1 MLDQLL
7 SPKNLKDHML
17 GIVATLFVILILF
30 IQEGDTQLK
39 RILDRGEIRFIMKTS
54 ANKHYAAS
62 EDDEGFEQKFAQ
74 LFAEY
79 LNVDLKIETLES
91 LHDILIALDDDKA
104 DIAAAGLA
112 DEIHR
117 DPEVRYSKPYQI
129 IDEKVVYKNG
139 KHKPKNFQD
148 LTQGRL
154 MVGSQTS
161 YAEKLDQLKV
171 KYTKLK
177 YETTDEYDAF
187 TLMDKVMSDEIDYTI
202 VDSHDLEQ
210 YRRFHPEL
218 SVGFDFTTAQELAM
232 AFKPM
237 TRYPG
242 LHTLLGK
249 IKDYHIF
256 PGTMT
261 WIQDHLPL
269 DNSLVKKV
277 NTFLDQL
284 DGSGELDWLLDIYYG
299 HLQDF
304 DFLDTRTFLRRTKSV
319 LPRYISTFKLASKTD
334 LEWELLAAISYQ
346 ESHWNPNATS
356 PTGVRG
362 MMMLTMNTA
371 RSLHVNNRLDPIQSI
386 LGGAQYFR
394 RLYHILPNEIQEPD
408 RTWITLAAYNIG
420 LGHILDVRK
429 LIARNGGN
437 PDQWQTIREWLPKKH
452 QAKWYSQT
460 RYGYARGREAVIYVE
475 NIRRYHDLLK
485 WLNEKAAQE
494 S

>member
-1 MLDQLL
+1 MLEHIL
-7 SPKNLKDHML
+7 SPKFIKEHML
-17 GIVATLFVILILF
+17 GIVATLFVMLILF
-30 IQEGDTQLK
+30 IQEGNTQL
-39 RILDRGEIRFIMKTS
+39 RNILNRGEIRFVMKTS
-54 ANKHYAAS
+54 ANQHYAES
-62 EDDEGFEQKFAQ
+62 EIDEVFEDKFAQ
-74 LFAEY
+74 LFSEY
-79 LNVDLKIETLES
+79 LNVDLKVITAEALT
-91 LHDILIALDDDKA
+91 DILTILDEGKA

-112 DEIHR
+112 DEIDR
-117 DPEVRYSKPYQI
+117 DPVVRYSKPYQI
-129 IDEKVVYKNG
+129 IDEKVVYKSG
-139 KHKPKNFQD
+139 GRKPKNYAD
-148 LTQGRL
+148 LGQGRL

-161 YAEKLDQLKV
+161 YAEKLDQLKI
-171 KYTKLK
+171 KYTKLN

-187 TLMDKVMSDEIDYTI
+187 TLMDKVISGDIDYTI

-242 LHTLLGK
+242 LHKLVGN
-249 IKDYHIF
+249 IKDAHIF
-256 PGTMT
+256 PETMS

-269 DNSLVKKV
+269 DNSLVNKV
-277 NTFLDQL
+277 NSFLDQL
-284 DGSGELDWLLDIYYG
+284 DDTGELDWLLDIYYG

-319 LPRYISTFKLASKTD
+319 LPRYIPLFKLAAKTD
-334 LEWELLAAISYQ
+334 LPWELLAAVSYQ

-371 RSLHVNNRLDPIQSI
+371 RSLHVTNRLDPTQSI

-394 RLYHILPNEIQEPD
+394 RIYNMLPKEIQEPD
-408 RTWITLAAYNIG
+408 RTWITLASYNIG

-437 PDQWQTIREWLPKKH
+437 PNQWQSIREWLPRKH

-460 RYGYARGREAVIYVE
+460 RYGFARGREAVIYVE

-494 S
+494 

>member
-1 MLDQLL
+1 
-7 SPKNLKDHML
+7 ML
-17 GIVATLFVILILF
+17 GIVAILFVILILF
-30 IQEGDTQLK
+30 IQEGDTQLR
-39 RILDRGEIRFIMKTS
+39 RILDRGEIRFVLKTS
-54 ANKHYAAS
+54 AHKHYAAA
-62 EDDEGFEQKFAQ
+62 EDEDGFEEKFAQ

-79 LNVDLKIETLES
+79 LNVDLRTLTADNLNE
-91 LHDILIALDDDKA
+91 ILTWLDDDKA

-112 DEIHR
+112 DNVHR
-117 DPEVRYSKPYQI
+117 EPPVRYSKPYQI
-129 IDEKVVYKNG
+129 VDEKVVYFNG
-139 KHKPKNFQD
+139 KHRPKNIQD
-148 LTQGRL
+148 LTQGKL

-161 YAEKLDQLKV
+161 YAEKLDQLKI
-171 KYTKLK
+171 KYTTLNFQK
-177 YETTDEYDAF
+177 TDEFDAF
-187 TLMDKVMSDEIDYTI
+187 TLMDKVISGEIDYTI

-218 SVGFDFTTAQELAM
+218 TVAFDFTTAQKLAM

-242 LHTLLGK
+242 LHRLIGN
-249 IKDYHIF
+249 IKNAHIF
-256 PGTMT
+256 PETMG

-269 DNSLVKKV
+269 DNSLVNKV

-284 DGSGELDWLLDIYYG
+284 DNTGELDWLLDIYYG

-304 DFLDTRTFLRRTKSV
+304 DFLDTRTFLRRTKGV
-319 LPRYISTFKLASKTD
+319 LPHYIPLFRLASKTD
-334 LEWELLAAISYQ
+334 LAWELLAAISYQ

-362 MMMLTMNTA
+362 MMMLTLNTA
-371 RSLHVNNRLDPIQSI
+371 RSLNVTNRLDPSQSI

-394 RLYHILPNEIQEPD
+394 RLYGMLPSEIQEPD
-408 RTWITLAAYNIG
+408 RTWITLACYNIG

-429 LIARNGGN
+429 LIAKNGGN
-437 PDQWQTIREWLPKKH
+437 PNQWQTIREWLPRKH

-460 RYGYARGREAVIYVE
+460 RYGFARGREAVIYVE

-485 WLNEKAAQE
+485 WINEKSAQDA
-494 S
+494 